1 MEGNKN
7 NGDIKNINNQDKP
20 LIEIDKKNITN
31 ILPPEEIKNEN
42 KNITENNTFNI
53 NGFKIK
59 ENKDNNLINENS
71 QKNKNISEEKN
82 NKMEIED
89 NNNNKDN
96 NSKDI
101 NNSKDT
107 NNSKDINS
115 ENNKIDNNKENN
127 NKNENNKSNNDIN
140 YKNEQ
145 NKITNINEK
154 NNNIISSIIT
164 NKVVPPKEN
173 IVKEKYRARL
183 PSIKKTGCRDVNN
196 YKIIEDHIGEG
207 TFGMVFKAEYV
218 GNIDYAEKMGIPKY
232 VALKKI
238 KMEDS
243 KEGFPITALREIMI
257 MKKCDHENLLQ
268 ILEIVTSKSLIKN
281 QKKQN
286 VYLVFEYMEHD
297 LSGLTLAKYSFDV
310 PQIKYIMYQILKGVQ
325 YLHKN
330 NIIHRDIKCANI
342 LINNKGKVKIGD
354 FGLARNITPNHT
366 KKYTYK
372 VVTLWFRAPELLF
385 GETLYGTAIDIWS
398 CGCVFGELLTGN
410 CPFQG
415 KDEESLMN
423 KICEKCGTP
432 NETNWPGVTK
442 LPLYNKLCPRIIF
455 PNSFVEHF
463 KNFPKID
470 EVAMDLFSKM
480 LQLDPKKRITIDD
493 ALNHPF
499 FTEHKPSMCTA
510 REMPKLDKDYHE
522 YEYSRHHKKMK
533 EQNQNI
539 AKKDYLNKQNSNNNN
554 QYFQNKILNN
564 NNQNNKDYHNN
575 NFLGKKHYLE
585 KNNYNYNKNN
595 DDGWQK
601 FKK

>member
-7 NGDIKNINNQDKP
+7 NSDIKIINDKDKT
-20 LIEIDKKNITN
+20 LNEIDKKNITN

-442 LPLYNKLCPRIIF
+442 LPLYNKLCPRTIF